1 MEKIEFKTTINA
13 IAEKVWDALF
23 GVETYPKWTAVFAE
37 GSRVETDWKKG
48 SKALF
53 LGDNGDGMVA
63 VIQDNIPNRYMSIK
77 HIGEIK
83 DGKEDLSGDWG
94 ETLENYTLNERDGK
108 TELLIDMNIS
118 DEWKDYFEK
127 TWPKALDK
135 VKEIAE
141 KRSEYHVE
149 T

>member
-1 MEKIEFKTTINA
+1 MEKIEFKSTINA
-13 IAEKVWDALF
+13 TTEKVWDVLF
-23 GVETYPKWTAVFAE
+23 GVKTYPKWTAVFME
-37 GSRVETDWKKG
+37 GSQVKTDWKKG

-53 LGDNGDGMVA
+53 HDGKGDGMVA
-63 VIQDNIPNRYMSIK
+63 IIEENIPNQYMSIK

-83 DGKEDLSGDWG
+83 DGKETLHDWG
-94 ETLENYTLNERDGK
+94 ESLENYTLSEKDGK
-108 TELLIDMNIS
+108 TELLIDMEITK
-118 DEWKDYFEK
+118 EWLDYFEK

-141 KRSEYHVE
+141 KPDDHIE

>member
-13 IAEKVWDALF
+13 PAEKVWNTLF
-23 GVETYPKWTAVFAE
+23 GVETYPMWTAVFME

-53 LGDNGDGMVA
+53 LGNNGDGMVA

-77 HIGEIK
+77 HLGEIK
-83 DGKEDLSGDWG
+83 DGKETLHNWG
-94 ETLENYTLNERDGK
+94 ESFENYTLEEEDGK
-108 TELLIDMNIS
+108 TELIVDMDIIK
-118 DEWKDYFEK
+118 EWLDYFEK

>member
-13 IAEKVWDALF
+13 TAEKVWDALF

-77 HIGEIK
+77 HLGEIK

-94 ETLENYTLNERDGK
+94 ETFENYTLNERDGK

-141 KRSEYHVE
+141 KQHEHSE